1 MKQTLSSR
9 QGAILASLLLFA
21 NKILVL
27 PSLLYENSKADG
39 FFILIILLGV
49 ELCLLALFFNIK
61 TAHPN
66 LSFYDVIKK
75 YLGIVGA
82 KIFYSLL
89 LIYFFFK
96 IMLLFNISYMY
107 FHVQVYIDVAYYLF
121 LFAFLVVMNSSV
133 LRGIRPIGRGA
144 EFFYFFIIGCMIFI
158 VALSIANFERFPL
171 FFDSSPVKFFE
182 GIFRNIFCFG
192 DMLVLFVLMDKIEC
206 KKKDIKKFFKY
217 ALLSVCILLAIYFMF
232 YSVFGQTAFIHK
244 NAISDIITF
253 SYRFVDLGRLDII
266 AIVTVMF
273 LSFLQLSIYAYAFSE
288 CFIKLFSKLSV
299 IYSVVVFDAIF
310 IAVVVSSVINYLA
323 VLNLGSNVMCYLAII
338 LHLVLPMLI
347 AFMAWLGNRK
357 GGAA

>member
-75 YLGIVGA
+75 YIGIVGA

-144 EFFYFFIIGCMIFI
+144 EFFYFFIIGCMFFI
-158 VALSIANFERFPL
+158 ILLSFANFDRFPL
-171 FFDSSPVKFFE
+171 FFDSPPAQYFKGLFS
-182 GIFRNIFCFG
+182 NLFCFG
-192 DMLVLFVLMDKIEC
+192 DMLVLFVLMDKIEF
-206 KKKDIKKFFKY
+206 KKKDETKFFKY
-217 ALLSVCILLAIYFMF
+217 IGASVVILILIYFMF
-232 YSVFGQTAFIHK
+232 YSIFGQTSFIHK

-253 SYRFVDLGRLDII
+253 SYRFIDLGRLDII

-273 LSFLQLSIYAYAFSE
+273 LSFLQLSIYCYALCE
-288 CFIKLFSKLSV
+288 CFMKLFSKLSIV
-299 IYSVVVFDAIF
+299 YTIVVFDAVF
-310 IAVVVSSVINYLA
+310 IAVVASSLVNYLTVIN
-323 VLNLGSNVMCYLAII
+323 LGMNVMGYFAIV
-338 LHLVLPMLI
+338 LHLILPILVLCFI
-347 AFMAWLGNRK
+347 KFSHRRQQ
-357 GGAA
+357 